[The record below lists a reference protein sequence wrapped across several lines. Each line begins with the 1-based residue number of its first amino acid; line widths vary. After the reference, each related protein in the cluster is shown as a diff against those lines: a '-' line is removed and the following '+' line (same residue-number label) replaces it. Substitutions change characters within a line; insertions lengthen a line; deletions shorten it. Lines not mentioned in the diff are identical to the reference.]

1 MRAGLRQPGMR
12 VAPLRADLGLP
23 PERPSDDGAGFA
35 GALGGLALQADG
47 KIVAAGTGHDF
58 LGFALARY
66 ETDGSLDTTFGG
78 DGRVVTIL
86 CAAMQSPEAW
96 RFTPMAKSSR
106 LATRATVTASR
117 SRGIWAD
124 KAHRNPPPP
133 FRKRSGAAS
142 RRRRHRRQ
150 ALVATCAEFS
160 CRQPLAS
167 EKWVGAHVPERSES
181 PQSLI

>member
-78 DGRVVTIL
+78 DGRVVTHFVCCDAIARGVAIHADGKII
-86 CAAMQSPEAW
+86 AAGDQGDSHSFA
-96 RFTPMAKSSR
+96 
-106 LATRATVTASR
+106 
-117 SRGIWAD
+117 
-124 KAHRNPPPP
+124 
-133 FRKRSGAAS
+133 
-142 RRRRHRRQ
+142 
-150 ALVATCAEFS
+150 VA
-160 CRQPLAS
+160 RYL
-167 EKWVGAHVPERSES
+167 GG
-181 PQSLI
+181 